1 MGGRSRATSVK
12 LLVVSDGRY
21 ADDTRSGWKDL
32 FRRLDQVQATAPAEQ
47 RRRRGRD
54 FEQVLNRMLGEAEL
68 APRIRFRPVG
78 EEIDGSFVHKGRVI
92 LLEAKW
98 TRQPLPA
105 SSIYQFR
112 GKVEGKLVGT
122 IGVFISMSGFSAD
135 AVDALVAGKVINT
148 ILFDG
153 DDMRAIAAGQV
164 DFAAALD
171 RKLRVAAEIG
181 TPYVPLRDPV
191 SGRPVDIAEQ
201 AAKRDRTK
209 TVVVEGRFDALLV
222 HALNDELG
230 PSAYQLEVLLAGGTF
245 NLPTLADAA
254 YSVGDEPVIIIA
266 DGDGQP
272 DAVRHWVQNSIAAA
286 SSEAASQ
293 TQVFVFDPTFEAA
306 LGIRDGTAIGQR
318 EINELDRVRLREEV
332 RAANVRRIARR
343 TPDVKKLLH
352 ALGLE
357 QEPR

>member
-1 MGGRSRATSVK
+1 M
-12 LLVVSDGRY
+12 L
-21 ADDTRSGWKDL
+21 
-32 FRRLDQVQATAPAEQ
+32 AE
-47 RRRRGRD
+47 GS
-54 FEQVLNRMLGEAEL
+54 L
-68 APRIRFRPVG
+68 APRIRFRPIG
-78 EEIDGSFVHKGRVI
+78 EEIDGSFVHEGRVI

-98 TRQPLPA
+98 TQEPLPA

-112 GKVEGKLVGT
+112 GKVEGKLIGT
-122 IGVFISMSGFSAD
+122 IGVFISVSGFSSD

-171 RKLRVAAEIG
+171 RKLRAAAETG
-181 TPYVPLRDPV
+181 TPYVPLQDPV
-191 SGRPVDIAEQ
+191 SRRPVDTAEQ
-201 AAKRDRTK
+201 ADRRGRTK

-245 NLPTLADAA
+245 NLPTLANAA
-254 YSVGDEPVIIIA
+254 HGVGGEPVVIIA

-272 DAVRHWVQNSIAAA
+272 DAVRCWIQNSLAAA

-293 TQVFVFDPTFEAA
+293 TQVFVFEPTFEAV
-306 LGIRDGTAIGQR
+306 LGIQDGNAIGQR
-318 EINELDRVRLREEV
+318 EISELDRVRLDEKV
-332 RAANVRRIARR
+332 RAANVRRIAEKNRE
-343 TPDVKKLLH
+343 VKKLLR
-352 ALGLE
+352 ALGLA
-357 QEPR
+357 QESK

>member
-1 MGGRSRATSVK
+1 M
-12 LLVVSDGRY
+12 LDGRF
-21 ADDTRSGWKDL
+21 ADDAGNGWTDL
-32 FRRLDQVQATAPAEQ
+32 FRRLDQLQATATAEQ
-47 RRRRGRD
+47 RRRRGRE
-54 FEQVLNRMLGEAEL
+54 FEQVLYRMLVEAEL
-68 APRIRFRPVG
+68 APRIRFRPIG
-78 EEIDGSFVHKGRVI
+78 EEIDGSFVHEGRVI

-98 TRQPLPA
+98 TQEPLPA

-122 IGVFISMSGFSAD
+122 IGVFISMSGFSAN

-171 RKLRVAAEIG
+171 RKLRAAAETG
-181 TPYVPLRDPV
+181 TPYVPLQDPV
-191 SGRPVDIAEQ
+191 SRRPVDIAEQ
-201 AAKRDRTK
+201 AASRGRTK

-245 NLPTLADAA
+245 NLPTLASAA
-254 YSVGDEPVIIIA
+254 HGVGGEPVVIIA
-266 DGDGQP
+266 DSDGQP
-272 DAVRHWVQNSIAAA
+272 GALRHWIQNSLAAA

-293 TQVFVFDPTFEAA
+293 TQVFVFEPTFEAA
-306 LGIRDGTAIGQR
+306 LGIQDGIAIGQR
-318 EINELDRVRLREEV
+318 EITELDRVRLDEKV
-332 RAANVRRIARR
+332 RAANVRRIAEKNRE
-343 TPDVKKLLH
+343 VKKLLR
-352 ALGLE
+352 ALGLD
-357 QEPR
+357 QEVVD